1 MRILLLILLGF
12 VTKAVSQKSR
22 SSQIGSGFSFVT
34 TFLIYHVPN
43 HWGACMALMRVV
55 VVRIMTRIFCIR
67 KLKTKKYIKY

>member
-1 MRILLLILLGF
+1 MK
-12 VTKAVSQKSR
+12 T
-22 SSQIGSGFSFVT
+22 FS
-34 TFLIYHVPN
+34 INHVLN